1 MILIFHIFHSIIYIN
16 IFSESNVT
24 ASRLPAGLVPF
35 KKRGWV
41 VKHELEENLEV
52 WRNHFSKLGAMRES
66 PEFINKHFKHVN
78 DGVEKCALYSR

>member
-1 MILIFHIFHSIIYIN
+1 M
-16 IFSESNVT
+16 
-24 ASRLPAGLVPF
+24 
-35 KKRGWV
+35 
-41 VKHELEENLEV
+41 KHELEENLEV